1 MGKKLTFL
9 GDLEGR
15 NKVSIFAPS
24 ISCGWRNKM
33 PFFKV
38 LHTYQI
44 NRCPKFLT
52 ATKAW
57 GFFVFG
63 DWHSAVIQGDILA
76 AVSNPL
82 QGCIK
87 RCTET
92 YRECDRGE
100 SNLDSHHERNETDEV
115 LRPCWFAHSL
125 KTDSRS
131 VENNQTKETPAAV
144 GEKFFL
150 ALLLKGLFVHV
161 RIYDWLFSCLYIQ
174 YILYSKYKVK
184 YII

>member
-1 MGKKLTFL
+1 MGKNLTFL
-9 GDLEGR
+9 GDLEDR
-15 NKVSIFAPS
+15 NKVPIFAPS

-92 YRECDRGE
+92 CRECDRGE

-131 VENNQTKETPAAV
+131 VEIIKGDPCGSWWEI
-144 GEKFFL
+144 FFL
-150 ALLLKGLFVHV
+150 HFCLRDSLSMYGSTIGCSVVYIFN
-161 RIYDWLFSCLYIQ
+161 IYYTVSI
-174 YILYSKYKVK
+174 K
-184 YII
+184 

>member
-1 MGKKLTFL
+1 M
-9 GDLEGR
+9 
-15 NKVSIFAPS
+15 
-24 ISCGWRNKM
+24 
-33 PFFKV
+33 
-38 LHTYQI
+38 
-44 NRCPKFLT
+44 
-52 ATKAW
+52 
-57 GFFVFG
+57 
-63 DWHSAVIQGDILA
+63 A

-131 VENNQTKETPAAV
+131 VENNQRRPLRQLV
-144 GEKFFL
+144 RNFFL

-174 YILYSKYKVK
+174 CILYSKYKVK